1 MKNTSQYRSTKK
13 DIVVLHNKNE
23 IPYIA
28 APHLHSS
35 YEIYYNIRGAEG
47 FMVGGKAYKC
57 SERNLIVIPK
67 ILPHKA
73 IVPKNVEYERCI
85 INVSEHTADLVDMI
99 TMGAEATAFLHGGP
113 LMVNLDEE
121 EHARFMTLISQYNEA
136 EREGGELLGFS
147 KFLELFDFLGR
158 AFSGA
163 ACGEYLA
170 EDALSY
176 VDSVLLLIERDFKR
190 VTVSDIAERVH
201 VGADHVNRVFKEAC
215 GIQIKQYLTMRKIA
229 EAKKYL
235 YLGKSVKEAC
245 ALAGFNDYA
254 NFLRT
259 FKKQEGYPPGELCE
273 LTDPV

>member
-99 TMGAEATAFLHGGP
+99 TMSAEATAFLHGGP
-113 LMVNLDEE
+113 LMVNLDP
-121 EHARFMTLISQYNEA
+121 RFWM
-136 EREGGELLGFS
+136 
-147 KFLELFDFLGR
+147 KKWP
-158 AFSGA
+158 
-163 ACGEYLA
+163 ACTWP
-170 EDALSY
+170 S
-176 VDSVLLLIERDFKR
+176 SVCASPPSPKSRQ
-190 VTVSDIAERVH
+190 TTS
-201 VGADHVNRVFKEAC
+201 AC
-215 GIQIKQYLTMRKIA
+215 R
-229 EAKKYL
+229 
-235 YLGKSVKEAC
+235 
-245 ALAGFNDYA
+245 
-254 NFLRT
+254 
-259 FKKQEGYPPGELCE
+259 
-273 LTDPV
+273 